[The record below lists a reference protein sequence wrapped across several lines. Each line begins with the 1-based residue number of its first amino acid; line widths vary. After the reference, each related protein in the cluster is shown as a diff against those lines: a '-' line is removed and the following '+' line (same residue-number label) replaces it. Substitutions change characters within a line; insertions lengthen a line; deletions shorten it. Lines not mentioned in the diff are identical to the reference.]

1 MTQTYNTDDSL
12 LYFTFV
18 YVIEFVFLFVFLFRH
33 VFLFLFVSALFH
45 LGHALCTNICWIKEF
60 EKGEGGKWAV
70 ASLGRAVIIWLICQS
85 GRIIKNFKYKYKQVY
100 KHKKRRKLPRTSSDN
115 LTLLSKRRICSITKI
130 LKQIQIQPKNKN
142 SNAKKLR
149 RK

>member
-70 ASLGRAVIIWLICQS
+70 ASLRRAVIIRLICQR
-85 GRIIKNFKYKYKQVY
+85 GRV
-100 KHKKRRKLPRTSSDN
+100 
-115 LTLLSKRRICSITKI
+115 CSITNTNPR
-130 LKQIQIQPKNKN
+130 QIQTQIEIQ
-142 SNAKKLR
+142 KKTYWVFKGSKYEKPRLGASTLT
-149 RK
+149 